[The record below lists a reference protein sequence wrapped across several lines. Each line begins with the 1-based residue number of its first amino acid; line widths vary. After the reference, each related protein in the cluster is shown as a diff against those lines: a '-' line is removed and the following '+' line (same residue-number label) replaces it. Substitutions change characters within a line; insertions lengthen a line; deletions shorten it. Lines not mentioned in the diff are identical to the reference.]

1 MSNHLQQARIEAAA
15 RAIYD
20 EWRSPDYFTW
30 EQAVEGRNANPDPT
44 FPHIVDRFRGQAR
57 AALAAA
63 DAHLPSVEQIAEEIA
78 GHPILSGFYQTTV
91 GVGEAR
97 EMAEAIRAL
106 FGEVAGD
113 E

>member
-1 MSNHLQQARIEAAA
+1 MNEDLQQARIEAAA

-63 DAHLPSVEQIAEEIA
+63 DAHLPSVEQIAEAIEYAADWEYGFRDPEKVIA
-78 GHPILSGFYQTTV
+78 HI
-91 GVGEAR
+91 
-97 EMAEAIRAL
+97 AETIRAL

>member
-1 MSNHLQQARIEAAA
+1 MTTDNRTNEPTEAMVEAAA

-63 DAHLPSVEQIAEEIA
+63 DACR
-78 GHPILSGFYQTTV
+78 GG
-91 GVGEAR
+91 
-97 EMAEAIRAL
+97 
-106 FGEVAGD
+106 
-113 E
+113 